1 MAGRF
6 WPVASPCRK
15 SARFRVAA
23 AGFVRCVGHV
33 PSVRAVV
40 AESLDGVVCISGLCC
55 GCRALRWDGHVPSVC
70 AAAVGPLAGTAMC
83 LRFELWLPSRLMGR
97 SVFTVCAA
105 AVGPLAGTAM
115 CLRFELWLPSRSLD
129 RWSVSA
135 SWCRCRAAAARIRLC
150 RRSRSLWFGAAV
162 LRLRR
167 ERMKK
172 GGPSRGAALIHNT
185 SSGGYSA
192 AAGRMITCTR
202 LPSARIFCA
211 IRCTS
216 SFVRSRSACS

>member
-55 GCRALRWDGHVPSVC
+55 GCRALRWDGHVPS
-70 AAAVGPLAGTAMC
+70 
-83 LRFELWLPSRLMGR
+83 
-97 SVFTVCAA
+97 VCAA

>member
-6 WPVASPCRK
+6 WPVASPWRK

-33 PSVRAVV
+33 PSVRAVA
-40 AESLDGVVCISGLCC
+40 AEPLDGVVCISGLCC
-55 GCRALRWDGHVPSVC
+55 GCRAPRWDGHVPSVC

-83 LRFELWLPSRLMGR
+83 LRFELWLS
-97 SVFTVCAA
+97 
-105 AVGPLAGTAM
+105 
-115 CLRFELWLPSRSLD
+115 SRSLD

-150 RRSRSLWFGAAV
+150 RRRRGLWFGAAV

-172 GGPSRGAALIHNT
+172 SGPSRGAALIHNT
-185 SSGGYSA
+185 SSCGYSA
-192 AAGRMITCTR
+192 ASGRMITCTR

-216 SFVRSRSACS
+216 SFARLRSACS